1 MSLNKI
7 VIKIGTN
14 ILFEKGR
21 IKEENFNKI
30 GCSLAQLKKHNIIL
44 VSSGAVGIGKKE
56 LELDT
61 RDSDDISR
69 NVSAAVGQNI
79 LMNTFI
85 TIFSD
90 NDLKVAQLL
99 LTQNDIS
106 NRETFLRVKKVIDI
120 LLKKDIIPIINENDT
135 IKSRRNKFRDNDQ
148 LAIKIASK
156 IEADLLIMLTNV
168 DGVYTKDPKTC
179 SDAELVEEL
188 RKDDFKKIEIG
199 NKNSSVSL
207 GGMDS
212 KIKFAMLA
220 SQLGIRTVI
229 ANGNEAGI
237 IEKIVEGA
245 KKGTSFNAESRVK
258 SKKRWILLTKV
269 KGSVAIDDGA
279 YKALKKGNSLLAV
292 GITATK
298 GDFFVNDVINI
309 IHNGKV
315 VAKCIVECSSD
326 ILRFIKGKCTE
337 EIKEALSDH
346 HCVAKH
352 ENIILINDCG
362 DYAENWNYWHWKDG
376 NCNIRWNTK
385 IKIP

>member
-156 IEADLLIMLTNV
+156 KL
-168 DGVYTKDPKTC
+168 
-179 SDAELVEEL
+179 
-188 RKDDFKKIEIG
+188 
-199 NKNSSVSL
+199 
-207 GGMDS
+207 
-212 KIKFAMLA
+212 
-220 SQLGIRTVI
+220 
-229 ANGNEAGI
+229 
-237 IEKIVEGA
+237 
-245 KKGTSFNAESRVK
+245 
-258 SKKRWILLTKV
+258 
-269 KGSVAIDDGA
+269 
-279 YKALKKGNSLLAV
+279 
-292 GITATK
+292 
-298 GDFFVNDVINI
+298 
-309 IHNGKV
+309 
-315 VAKCIVECSSD
+315 
-326 ILRFIKGKCTE
+326 
-337 EIKEALSDH
+337 
-346 HCVAKH
+346 
-352 ENIILINDCG
+352 
-362 DYAENWNYWHWKDG
+362 
-376 NCNIRWNTK
+376 
-385 IKIP
+385 